1 MSGRKVYH
9 IKRSLILYNII
20 MLVIMLAAIMIAN
33 FSTRYSLETYND
45 YSEKYEQLNSF
56 YAHVNEMDIAA
67 KSYLYNKSSETKEF
81 YDKEWKA
88 AIQVLNDLE
97 ENTADEEMGWKYE
110 KLGKMLQTY
119 DEFFHMINERETPGE
134 MTVSET
140 YEFFNSIPDNIER
153 SYQQCSMMLAEEM
166 KKENIV
172 LQEKWQK
179 QMAWS
184 VVTIGVLIFGAAIFA
199 VSATK
204 SITKPL
210 DKIVKNVQNIKEGNY
225 QFGNI
230 KSKYIEVQVLEQ
242 AVKQM
247 AQGVWQNI
255 LHMEEKADLEK
266 ELLEKENANLEMS
279 RLLVQSEL
287 QMLQQQI
294 NPHFLFNTLSLISK
308 MAYLE
313 GAEKTNHLMEITSDL
328 LRYSLDKA
336 SGASNLYEEIECVK
350 NYLEIQKQRFGER
363 IFFDISVA
371 EKLPNIAVPGMIIQ
385 PLIEN
390 SVQHGVKDLM
400 EHAYIQVSFVKR
412 RENILIQVEDNGCGM
427 EDEMIISLLNGK
439 ENISKEKSR
448 KSIGVWNVCKRLE
461 MFYGRKGI
469 MRIESNPGCGTIV
482 SLLIPIEMEG
492 ENV

>member
-9 IKRSLILYNII
+9 IKKTLILYNII
-20 MLVIMLAAIMIAN
+20 MLVIMLAAILIAN
-33 FSTRYSLETYND
+33 LSTRYSLETYDD

-56 YAHVNEMDIAA
+56 YEHINEMDTAA
-67 KSYLYNKSSETKEF
+67 KSYLYNKSTETEAF
-81 YDKEWKA
+81 YDKEWNA
-88 AIQVLNDLE
+88 ALLVLNNLE
-97 ENTADEEMGWKYE
+97 ENTDNEEIQWKYA

-153 SYQQCSMMLAEEM
+153 SYQQCSIMLAQEM
-166 KKENIV
+166 KRANIV

-179 QMAWS
+179 QMVWS
-184 VVTIGVLIFGAAIFA
+184 ILTVGILICGVVVFA
-199 VSATK
+199 VGATK

-210 DKIVKNVQNIKEGNY
+210 DRIVKNVENIKEGNY

-230 KSKYIEVQVLEQ
+230 KSKYIEVQVLDR

-266 ELLEKENANLEMS
+266 ELLEKENANLEMN

-363 IFFDISVA
+363 IFFDISI
-371 EKLPNIAVPGMIIQ
+371 EESLPNITVPGMIIQ

-400 EHAYIQVSFVKR
+400 EQAYIRVSFTKR
-412 RENILIQVEDNGCGM
+412 QQNILIQVEDNGCGM
-427 EDEMIISLLNGK
+427 EEEIIICLLNGK

-461 MFYGRKGI
+461 MFYGRKGL

-482 SLLIPIEMEG
+482 SLFIPVEMEG